1 MAAEGDNM
9 KRDMISILDFEQEID
24 ETLDLAMK
32 MKAKIKGGGEF
43 KPLKGKHMSMIF
55 EKPSLRT
62 RVSFEI
68 GFSHLGGTALYLSP
82 SEIQI
87 GKRESVYDV
96 AKVVSRYVDVIMY
109 RAFSNK
115 IMRELATNA
124 DVPVINALDDLEHPC
139 QIMAD
144 FMTIKEQKGNL
155 KGLKLV
161 YLGDGNNVCNS
172 LMLGSAAV
180 GMNMV
185 VSCPFGY
192 EPDAEVTKRAQELAV
207 KNNCK
212 IEIIRDPEMAVT
224 DADIIYTDT
233 WVSMGD
239 EAEKEKRQA
248 EFPPF
253 QVNKKLVAHAKPDYI
268 FLHCLPAHRNEE
280 VTDEII
286 DSANSKVFDEAENRM
301 WAQMAII
308 VKLVAPESISQL

>member
-9 KRDMISILDFEQEID
+9 KRDMISILDFKHEID

-32 MKAKIKGGGEF
+32 MKAKIKAGGSF
-43 KPLKGKHMSMIF
+43 QPLKGKHMSMIF

-115 IMRELATNA
+115 IMRELALNA

-144 FMTIKEQKGNL
+144 FQTIKENKGNL

-192 EPDAEVTKRAQELAV
+192 EPDAEITKRAQELAE
-207 KNNCK
+207 KNSCK
-212 IEIIRDPEMAVT
+212 IEIIREPDIAVK
-224 DADIIYTDT
+224 DADVIYTDT

-239 EAEKEKRQA
+239 EAEKEKRLQ

-253 QVNKKLVAHAKPDYI
+253 QVNEKLVAHAKPDYI

-308 VKLVAPESISQL
+308 VKLVAPETISQL

>member
-1 MAAEGDNM
+1 MAAKGDYM

-32 MKAKIKGGGEF
+32 LKAKIKGGGKF
-43 KPLKGKHMSMIF
+43 QPLKGKHMSMIF

-115 IMRELATNA
+115 IMKELAFNA

-144 FMTIKEQKGNL
+144 FQTIKENKGNL

-192 EPDAEVTKRAQELAV
+192 EPDDEVTKRAQELGA
-207 KNNCK
+207 KNGCR
-212 IEIIRDPEMAVT
+212 IEIIRDPEMAVK
-224 DADIIYTDT
+224 DADVIYTDT

>member
-9 KRDMISILDFEQEID
+9 KRDMISILDFEHEID

-32 MKAKIKGGGEF
+32 MKAKIKSGGKF
-43 KPLKGKHMSMIF
+43 QPLKGKHMSMIF

-82 SEIQI
+82 SEIQV

-96 AKVVSRYVDVIMY
+96 AKVISRYVDVIMY

-115 IMRELATNA
+115 IMRELAENA
-124 DVPVINALDDLEHPC
+124 DVPVINGLDDLEHPC

-144 FMTIKEQKGNL
+144 FLTIKEQKGSL

-180 GMNMV
+180 GMNMAV
-185 VSCPFGY
+185 ACPFGY
-192 EPDAEVTKRAQELAV
+192 EPDSEITKRAQELGTQ
-207 KNNCK
+207 NGCK
-212 IEIIRDPEMAVT
+212 IEIVREPDIAVK
-224 DADIIYTDT
+224 DADVIYTDT

-239 EAEKEKRQA
+239 EAEKEKRLQ

-253 QVNKKLVAHAKPDYI
+253 QVNEKLVANAKPDYV

>member
-1 MAAEGDNM
+1 M
-9 KRDMISILDFEQEID
+9 KQDMISILDFEMEID

-32 MKAKIKGGGEF
+32 MKAKIKGGGQF
-43 KPLKGKHMSMIF
+43 QPLKGKHMSMIF

-115 IMRELATNA
+115 IMRELALNA
-124 DVPVINALDDLEHPC
+124 DVPVINALDDMEHPC

-144 FMTIKEQKGNL
+144 FLTIKENKGSL

-185 VSCPFGY
+185 VACPFGY
-192 EPDAEVTKRAQELAV
+192 EPDAEITKRAQKLGE
-207 KNNCK
+207 KNGCK
-212 IEIIRDPEMAVT
+212 IEIVREPDLAVK
-224 DADIIYTDT
+224 DADVIYTDT

-248 EFPPF
+248 DFPPF
-253 QVNKKLVAHAKPDYI
+253 QVNKKLIAHAKPDYI

-286 DSANSKVFDEAENRM
+286 DSPNSKVFDEAENRM
-301 WAQMAII
+301 WAQMAVI
-308 VKLVAPESISQL
+308 VKLVAPESMSLL

>member
-1 MAAEGDNM
+1 M
-9 KRDMISILDFEQEID
+9 KRDMISILDFEHEID
-24 ETLDLAMK
+24 ETLDLAISLK
-32 MKAKIKGGGEF
+32 NKIKSGGTF
-43 KPLKGKHMSMIF
+43 QPLKGKHMSMIF

-115 IMRELATNA
+115 IMRELAENA
-124 DVPVINALDDLEHPC
+124 DVPVINALDDMEHPC

-172 LMLGSAAV
+172 LLLGSAAV
-180 GMNMV
+180 GMNMTV
-185 VSCPFGY
+185 ACPFGY
-192 EPDAEVTKRAQELAV
+192 EPDNEIFKQAQVLGE
-207 KNNCK
+207 KNGVK
-212 IEIIRDPEMAVT
+212 IEIVRDPVLAVT
-224 DADIIYTDT
+224 NADVIYTDT

-239 EAEKEKRQA
+239 EAEKEKRQS

-253 QVNKKLVAHAKPDYI
+253 QVNEKLVANANPDYI

-286 DSANSKVFDEAENRM
+286 DSPNSKVFDEAENRM

-308 VKLVAPESISQL
+308 LKLVAPKSVDSRVERID

>member
-1 MAAEGDNM
+1 M
-9 KRDMISILDFEQEID
+9 KRDMISILDFEKEIN

-32 MKAKIKGGGEF
+32 MKAKIKNGGEF
-43 KPLKGKHMSMIF
+43 KPLRGRHMGMIF

-82 SEIQI
+82 NEIQV

-96 AKVVSRYVDVIMY
+96 AKVISRYVDVIMY

-124 DVPVINALDDLEHPC
+124 DVPVINGLDDLEHPC

-144 FMTIKEQKGNL
+144 FLTIKEHKGQLN
-155 KGLKLV
+155 GLKMA
-161 YLGDGNNVCNS
+161 YLGDGNNVCHS
-172 LMLGSAAV
+172 LMLGAAAV
-180 GMNMV
+180 GMNMS

-192 EPDAEVTKRAQELAV
+192 EPDDEVLKRAQTLAEQNGCKVEINRDPDLAV
-207 KNNCK
+207 K
-212 IEIIRDPEMAVT
+212 
-224 DADIIYTDT
+224 DADVIYTDT

-239 EAEKEKRQA
+239 EAEKEKRQQA
-248 EFPPF
+248 FPPY
-253 QVNKKLVAHAKPDYI
+253 QVNKKLVSNAKPDFI

-286 DSANSKVFDEAENRM
+286 DSPNSKVFDEAENRM
-301 WAQMAII
+301 WAQMAVI
-308 VKLVAPESISQL
+308 VKLVAPDSASQL